1 MNGGGFMLRI
11 AICDDERK
19 YLDLAQSMIDE
30 YLSCHDYLVHVSTFQ
45 SSFELIDSIEKGVLH
60 DIYLLDIYMPVIS
73 GMSVAAE
80 LRKRDIKSP
89 IIFLTTSK
97 DHALEAF
104 GVGATQYLVKPY
116 QKNAF
121 FEAMDKSFAMLSK
134 QPRKYLFFKIEG
146 EYRNIPANKIVYS
159 ETNAHYQQVV
169 LDDET
174 VTVRITSSEL
184 FSYLREYNCFYQ
196 CGKAYIVSLPKISKI
211 TGNSVVMS
219 NGHEI
224 FVPKSSI
231 AGLRSAYFDYFE
243 TI

>member
-1 MNGGGFMLRI
+1 MLRI

-19 YLDLAQSMIDE
+19 YLDLAQSMIED
-30 YLSCHDYLVHVSTFQ
+30 YLSCHDYLVHISTFQ
-45 SSFELIDSIEKGVLH
+45 SSFELIDCVENGVLH
-60 DIYLLDIYMPVIS
+60 DIYLLDIYMSGMS

-116 QKNAF
+116 QKNDF
-121 FEAMDKSFAMLSK
+121 FEAMDKSFAMLSD

-146 EYRNIPANKIVYS
+146 EYRNIPANKIIYS
-159 ETNAHYQQVV
+159 ETNAHYQQVI
-169 LDDET
+169 LDSDEM
-174 VTVRITSSEL
+174 VTVRITSGEL
-184 FSYLREYNCFYQ
+184 FSYLGEYKCFYQ

-211 TGNSVVMS
+211 TGKSVVMS

-231 AGLRSAYFDYFE
+231 PGLRSAYFDYFE